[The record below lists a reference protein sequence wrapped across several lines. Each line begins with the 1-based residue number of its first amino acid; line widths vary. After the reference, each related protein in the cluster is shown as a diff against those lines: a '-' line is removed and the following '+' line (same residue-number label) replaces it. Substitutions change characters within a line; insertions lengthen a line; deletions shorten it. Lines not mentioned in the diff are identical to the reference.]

1 MLSSGNELTRAG
13 RHGCRGAGT
22 LRGAGPGALRW
33 TVRDVKLF
41 GSYARGEA
49 HEGSDLDV
57 LIVVDALNNVE
68 GREIAHLAGDVLTEF
83 GLLISAFTQSTES
96 WQALRDRERLIV
108 SEIDR
113 EGVPL

>member
-1 MLSSGNELTRAG
+1 MASTVARGTANAALARFASLVRSRLGG
-13 RHGCRGAGT
+13 R
-22 LRGAGPGALRW
+22 
-33 TVRDVKLF
+33 VRRITLF

-49 HEGSDLDV
+49 NEESDLDV
-57 LIVVDALNNVE
+57 LIVVDDLSSAE

-96 WQALRDRERLIV
+96 WRSLRDRERRIARDI
-108 SEIDR
+108 ER